1 MHGSEKG
8 SAIIVFFVHFTGT
21 PWQPEFGGWA
31 FNLPR
36 GQHCLDKWERIP
48 EDTDILV
55 GLVLTVPAR
64 YVVIVKSA
72 IIGEKFL

>member
-1 MHGSEKG
+1 MLLISGLDPRFPGVKRGTESRIRNN
-8 SAIIVFFVHFTGT
+8 SCVLYSTGT

-55 GLVLTVPAR
+55 SLL
-64 YVVIVKSA
+64 
-72 IIGEKFL
+72 

>member
-1 MHGSEKG
+1 LQASKEAPNPG
-8 SAIIVFFVHFTGT
+8 SAIIVVSSIGT

-55 GLVLTVPAR
+55 GFFFLFIALVAP
-64 YVVIVKSA
+64 KN
-72 IIGEKFL
+72 K